1 MTDIQIYS
9 SSATPLI
16 LAPITSS
23 SRYEQELMKTDRIHL
38 EWDAVDNLPIPLG
51 SYVMYQGTRYYLTKP
66 YHPESKDMGRYSYKV
81 DFEHV
86 LMTLAKIPF
95 LLHTPLEDG
104 TTQVECDWNYT
115 GDVETLA
122 RELKKSLN
130 SALNTSYNIIVD
142 ESIKTAVSLSFSNK
156 DILSALNEICSN
168 IECEWWY
175 EGSTIKI
182 APKCINEGGGSSV
195 LSLVAGEHVDYPSSN
210 DKAEF
215 FNRFYVF
222 GGTRNIPQDY
232 QGAQASTIINKR
244 LTLDKT
250 IHQSGYLDLPYFDI
264 NGDITI
270 SNTPREG
277 FAPFYTEEGE
287 VKYYKLD
294 PSVIG
299 SGSTFTKVLQL
310 DDIYPRAELKVAHI
324 ARREKYVRDDA
335 DKPVETASGF
345 STYFVYYVQF
355 TTKDGSIFHFN
366 PKTYTKGQ
374 GGDVIKNQKPSIHFN
389 SGSLTGREFEIYN
402 HYTQI
407 PQIKNETGDKSNV
420 DFSGFVE
427 VQGEASIFEIAFK
440 EDGTIIIPNIGIAPQ
455 VDDEAVV
462 FGIRMPEQYV
472 HNAYID
478 LDQKAIEQIYELSK
492 DGNEY
497 SVKSNQVYFAE
508 SNPNLTLGRH
518 VHLNLGDRVI
528 DTRVIKLT
536 TKLDRPYE
544 QEIAFCK
551 AISKGSIQTIL
562 TTIENTQQQVIETQ
576 LIDDENVRR
585 ARQRMSEA
593 NEELRNSIFDT
604 DGYFKD
610 GNIKPETIETLMLSV
625 GAKSTDYM
633 LEGVVFAPNNDGTTT
648 ANPNAVN
655 IIQGTTA
662 KLTHFGISEG
672 EAKEWTLAKPASAY
686 TTDEEGK
693 AFADAQVYYLY
704 ARCASNGTSGTFVFS
719 KEKYKY
725 NQFVDTNR
733 VYYFLVGILSS
744 VIDGS
749 RILNMTYGSTTINGE
764 QIKTGVIKSNN
775 GRMQIDLNNATITT
789 DANGLKIGS
798 SSVDQYISNEA
809 KSAVGQIQLGGRNYI
824 RKSDESVTGTGQI
837 WFRNAYI
844 PANSIAVSES
854 IVFTIQITSP
864 SDISSGV
871 SVVLWADGGTYQV
884 FNINNVT
891 TGTKRYLVRQGTIY
905 NGLCNDRVRIDCR
918 GNGLTFAKPKM
929 EKGTNAT
936 DWTPAPEDD
945 SDAISTAN
953 TNASLAKASADATS
967 TALSNVDNDG
977 IFSTIEKRAMQPQ
990 WRVISGVADTT
1001 STPTANGTYQTTLT
1015 NATGAGISTSN
1026 SLYTA
1031 LTSAFSNL
1039 KTYLNAV
1046 GLYYNTNF
1054 TFTSTY
1060 TRALLSQRFNEYH
1073 KAETALSDY
1082 IAKYYTDA
1090 LEFGTRNLLLKS
1102 RGKFNWAIPTSGFQQ
1117 VDMKTSTSFPSVTND
1132 IVIGFSYKVDNWTN
1146 GYSPINSVCLGQKS
1160 GGDSW
1165 SARIYPSS
1173 YKQIDST
1180 TRLYYG
1186 FYTAKN
1192 GDKNILGLNGG
1203 IKIINERG
1211 GLSTAVGFQP
1221 YQLMLVQGNK
1231 IGDWTPA
1238 PEDNDGDSQF
1248 DRVAF
1253 LTNTFEDAKNGETN
1267 IIGGLVLTDVIATKD
1282 KDGKVTTQI
1291 SGNDEDPNSIAIA
1304 CGNDLHNE
1312 EPNFSVTHSGHAEM
1326 RDVEISSGALASAFI
1341 QLING
1346 NINLGYNNIVN
1357 TIIDGAS
1364 GGDIDSMLTKC
1375 NTGGMSATISP
1386 SYTNTWENNYNIGSI
1401 TAYRKQVSTA
1411 DKGSLSVLQVRV
1423 RLKVSVQGPCTP
1435 SCTYQV
1441 KCGGTS
1447 LATGTLSNTTQG
1459 GSVSQD
1465 ITIPAKT
1472 ISLSGSTAFYEVIL
1486 SPRASNLVI
1495 GNNFSVSVELTTLTS
1510 GTASFAKQSY
1520 NNHFYND
1527 GVLMSRASDHYL
1539 GINGQT
1545 ANKSLLRGVLGKV
1558 GFEIGTDALKSLT
1571 PSGNWVAIPRL
1582 LLNTT
1587 ITLGTRPSTQD
1598 HVQNLGSI
1606 PSTATYSSSSN
1617 LITLSFGGSLPT
1629 YYPIILFNNASY
1641 GVGYTGTIVSV
1652 SATECTFYVQRNGS
1666 VTTNGTINISIYG

>member
-51 SYVMYQGTRYYLTKP
+51 SYVLYQGTRYILTKP
-66 YHPESKDMGRYSYKV
+66 YHPESKDMGRYTYKV
-81 DFEHV
+81 DFDHE

-95 LLHTPLEDG
+95 LLYTPQEDG

-115 GDVETLA
+115 GDVDTLA
-122 RELKKSLN
+122 TELKKSLN
-130 SALNTSYNIIVD
+130 SALNASYNIIVD

-294 PSVIG
+294 PSVVSGG
-299 SGSTFTKVLQL
+299 SIFTKVLQL

-335 DKPVETASGF
+335 DKPVETASGY
-345 STYFVYYVQF
+345 STFFVYYVQF

-725 NQFVDTNR
+725 NQFVDTNK

-764 QIKTGVIKSNN
+764 QIRTGILRANN
-775 GRMQIDLNNATITT
+775 D
-789 DANGLKIGS
+789 K
-798 SSVDQYISNEA
+798 
-809 KSAVGQIQLGGRNYI
+809 
-824 RKSDESVTGTGQI
+824 
-837 WFRNAYI
+837 
-844 PANSIAVSES
+844 
-854 IVFTIQITSP
+854 
-864 SDISSGV
+864 
-871 SVVLWADGGTYQV
+871 
-884 FNINNVT
+884 
-891 TGTKRYLVRQGTIY
+891 
-905 NGLCNDRVRIDCR
+905 VRINLNTGEIFSQD
-918 GNGLTFAKPKM
+918 GIKFIPTGK
-929 EKGTNAT
+929 T
-936 DWTPAPEDD
+936 DETSIEGY
-945 SDAISTAN
+945 
-953 TNASLAKASADATS
+953 LS
-967 TALSNVDNDG
+967 TALG
-977 IFSTIEKRAMQPQ
+977 IYDYLANAMKL
-990 WRVISGVADTT
+990 A
-1001 STPTANGTYQTTLT
+1001 
-1015 NATGAGISTSN
+1015 
-1026 SLYTA
+1026 
-1031 LTSAFSNL
+1031 SA
-1039 KTYLNAV
+1039 Y
-1046 GLYYNTNF
+1046 G
-1054 TFTSTY
+1054 
-1060 TRALLSQRFNEYH
+1060 
-1073 KAETALSDY
+1073 
-1082 IAKYYTDA
+1082 
-1090 LEFGTRNLLLKS
+1090 
-1102 RGKFNWAIPTSGFQQ
+1102 
-1117 VDMKTSTSFPSVTND
+1117 
-1132 IVIGFSYKVDNWTN
+1132 
-1146 GYSPINSVCLGQKS
+1146 
-1160 GGDSW
+1160 
-1165 SARIYPSS
+1165 
-1173 YKQIDST
+1173 ST
-1180 TRLYYG
+1180 TI
-1186 FYTAKN
+1186 
-1192 GDKNILGLNGG
+1192 D
-1203 IKIINERG
+1203 
-1211 GLSTAVGFQP
+1211 
-1221 YQLMLVQGNK
+1221 
-1231 IGDWTPA
+1231 
-1238 PEDNDGDSQF
+1238 
-1248 DRVAF
+1248 
-1253 LTNTFEDAKNGETN
+1253 
-1267 IIGGLVLTDVIATKD
+1267 GGLVLTSAMVLSNPLTKEVMAGINGVISQAKDIVAWYGGAMRDRENLAEGESAEGSATALFRRDGTGYLAGGNIHWDENGFIYADPTSFLVGVNGEGDAVQLALYFVKIEGEQTITGVKTFVDGIKIGNGLIEWDEEAQMYRFNGSMYATGDVVAYGVGKTEVQSVIDIIEEYLEEHGGGGGGGYEPPVDGIPKKDLASDVQASLEKADTALQTHQDISGKVNVSASNVTLDFTNTLLNKLSTGDSVPVDNDYFISQYVGGGDTYTTYHRRSVSKLAEYIRSTMRIWGQSFSENGQLSGDLISVSGAINLEYTNEINVYTGDLYLNHRGTISGYQGKNTRNIIALDNGGDFGLGINRPVGKLHILQSGWNNGLVLQRSVASSGCGIRVLNSLGNQLGIFGVNGNRNFEIGLNDANGSEQTRLNILGANGNVGIGTTSPSEKLHVEGGNARVSSSNNGAGGDVYVDLWRGANFSWRLLNSGGYLHLQTNGNQDGSTTNTGFRSVLVCSYKDNVGIGTATPEDKLVVEGRGVFNTWDYDSIVINRTNPSGGAWIRFNPANQSGEGYYCGSSADRSEFAIYYLFNGANSERKVLSVSNTGKVHTSDMLCVGANVARGNVNRAELTCVSSTNVPCDVILGSNNAKKWSLMCRDSGDNHMFALWSYVNSLYAMRIDHNGNLITNGDQGAYSDARLKSDIKD
-1282 KDGKVTTQI
+1282 LEYRGSLSPKEYVKDGKKCIGFIAQEVRELYPELVL
-1291 SGNDEDPNSIAIA
+1291 GEEKEDEYLSLNY
-1304 CGNDLHNE
+1304 
-1312 EPNFSVTHSGHAEM
+1312 
-1326 RDVEISSGALASAFI
+1326 GA
-1341 QLING
+1341 
-1346 NINLGYNNIVN
+1346 
-1357 TIIDGAS
+1357 
-1364 GGDIDSMLTKC
+1364 
-1375 NTGGMSATISP
+1375 
-1386 SYTNTWENNYNIGSI
+1386 I
-1401 TAYRKQVSTA
+1401 TAVLSAENRELKKEV
-1411 DKGSLSVLQVRV
+1411 DELKGEVEE
-1423 RLKVSVQGPCTP
+1423 LKKM
-1435 SCTYQV
+1435 V
-1441 KCGGTS
+1441 K
-1447 LATGTLSNTTQG
+1447 L
-1459 GSVSQD
+1459 
-1465 ITIPAKT
+1465 
-1472 ISLSGSTAFYEVIL
+1472 
-1486 SPRASNLVI
+1486 
-1495 GNNFSVSVELTTLTS
+1495 
-1510 GTASFAKQSY
+1510 
-1520 NNHFYND
+1520 
-1527 GVLMSRASDHYL
+1527 LMER
-1539 GINGQT
+1539 
-1545 ANKSLLRGVLGKV
+1545 
-1558 GFEIGTDALKSLT
+1558 
-1571 PSGNWVAIPRL
+1571 
-1582 LLNTT
+1582 
-1587 ITLGTRPSTQD
+1587 
-1598 HVQNLGSI
+1598 
-1606 PSTATYSSSSN
+1606 
-1617 LITLSFGGSLPT
+1617 
-1629 YYPIILFNNASY
+1629 
-1641 GVGYTGTIVSV
+1641 
-1652 SATECTFYVQRNGS
+1652 
-1666 VTTNGTINISIYG
+1666 